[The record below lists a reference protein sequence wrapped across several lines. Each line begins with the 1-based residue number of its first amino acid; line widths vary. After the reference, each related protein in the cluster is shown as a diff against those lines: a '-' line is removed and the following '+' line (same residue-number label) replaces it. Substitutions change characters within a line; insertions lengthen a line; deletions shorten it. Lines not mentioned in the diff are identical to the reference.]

1 MTEFDPKSVEYL
13 GLLTQVDGD
22 LMPGAQI
29 SLQAA
34 EVALG
39 EIADGVIVTDARGR
53 ITYSNPLVSEMT
65 GDLVGLLPGQ
75 MLNDSLQLYDAQ
87 GVPLPPILPPSGG
100 DEDAPSVREFSACIR
115 HSGES
120 HSPLEVNVQVL
131 AVRDGAALSNFV
143 LVLRDTSAARRISSR
158 LSWQNSHDALT
169 RLPNRQ
175 FFEIELQQTLS
186 LCVDRRQHH
195 VLLYLDVY
203 QFKVINDT
211 LGYSAGDQL
220 LTQLAQLLRRCL
232 SSADLL
238 ARVGS
243 DEFAVLLRD
252 CTLEEARRV
261 VARLLEAVKGFAFR
275 WEGSDSRVA
284 LSVGAVTV
292 DRHAPSATQLL
303 ASVNDACRVARDQG
317 RNRVKFFGDPRK
329 VLEKRRETTW
339 VAEIHAALREERFLL
354 YRQPVVSLQGEPRVH
369 HYEILVRMRGRDG
382 GLISPGLFLPAAE
395 RYGLIEDVD
404 RWVIREIFSY
414 MALEQ
419 RMGMSGFNYAINISG
434 ISLGDETFADY
445 VLREMTEKG
454 VAPSR
459 VQFEITETSAIN
471 NLERALIFIHKLRA
485 AGCSFALDD
494 FGRGVSSLA
503 YLRQLPVDYLKIDG
517 SFVRNM
523 IEDEIDSAMV
533 STIDHLAKRMG
544 IKTIAEYVET
554 PELME
559 RLRLMGVDYAQG
571 FGIAAAA
578 CLPEICEA
586 ARNPGGE
593 AQGGS

>member
-13 GLLTQVDGD
+13 GLLTQVEGE

-39 EIADGVIVTDARGR
+39 EIADGVIVTDARGVV
-53 ITYSNPLVSEMT
+53 TYSNPLVSEMT

-75 MLNDSLQLYDAQ
+75 ILNDGLQLYDLR
-87 GVPLPPILPPSGG
+87 GEPLPPILATGVEDTEPPS
-100 DEDAPSVREFSACIR
+100 AREFNACILR
-115 HSGES
+115 PGEPQN
-120 HSPLEVNVQVL
+120 PLEISVQVM
-131 AVRDGAALSNFV
+131 AVRDGAALTNFV

-158 LSWQNSHDALT
+158 LSWQTSHDSLT

-175 FFEIELQQTLS
+175 FFESELQQSLS
-186 LCVDRRQHH
+186 LCVDKRQHH

-203 QFKVINDT
+203 QFKVVNDT
-211 LGYSAGDQL
+211 LGYAAGDQL
-220 LTQLAQLLRRCL
+220 LIQLVRLLRRCL
-232 SSADLL
+232 SSTDLF

-243 DEFAVLLRD
+243 DEFAILLRD
-252 CTLEEARRV
+252 CTIEEAGRV
-261 VARLLEAVKGFAFR
+261 VARLRDAVQGFAFH

-284 LSVGAVTV
+284 LSIGVVTV
-292 DRHAPSATQLL
+292 DRHAPTASQLL
-303 ASVNDACRVARDQG
+303 ASANDACCAARDQG
-317 RNRVKFFGDPRK
+317 RNRVKLFSDSRK

-339 VAEIHAALREERFLL
+339 VAEIHAALREDRLLL
-354 YRQPVVSLQGEPRVH
+354 YRQPVVSLKGEQRVH

-382 GLISPGLFLPAAE
+382 SIISPGLFLPAAE
-395 RYGLIEDVD
+395 RYGLIEEVD
-404 RWVIREIFSY
+404 RWVIRRIFAY

-419 RMGMSGFNYAINISG
+419 REGVSGFSYAINISG

-445 VLREMTEKG
+445 VLRELTDAG
-454 VAPSR
+454 VTPSR

-523 IEDEIDSAMV
+523 LEDEIDSAMV
-533 STIDHLAKRMG
+533 STIDHLAKQMG
-544 IKTIAEYVET
+544 ISTIAEYVET

-559 RLRLMGVDYAQG
+559 KLRLMGVDYAQG

-578 CLPEICEA
+578 CLPEISQPPQPQTQA
-586 ARNPGGE
+586 
-593 AQGGS
+593 

>member
-13 GLLTQVDGD
+13 GLLAQVEDQ

-29 SLQAA
+29 SPQAA

-39 EIADGVIVTDARGR
+39 EIADGVIVTDARGLV
-53 ITYSNPLVSEMT
+53 TYSNPLVSEMI

-75 MLNDSLQLYDAQ
+75 SLNNSLQLYDAS
-87 GVPLPPILPPSGG
+87 GVPLPPILASGDDSADPPS
-100 DEDAPSVREFSACIR
+100 AREFSACILR
-115 HSGES
+115 PGVQ
-120 HSPLEVNVQVL
+120 SPLEVNVQVL
-131 AVRDGAALSNFV
+131 AVRDGASLTNFV

-158 LSWQNSHDALT
+158 LSWQNSHDSLT

-175 FFEIELQQTLS
+175 YFENELQQSLS
-186 LCVDRRQHH
+186 LCVDKRQHH

-203 QFKVINDT
+203 RFKVINDT

-220 LTQLAQLLRRCL
+220 LIQLVQLLRRCL
-232 SSADLL
+232 SGSDLF

-243 DEFAVLLRD
+243 DEFAILLRD

-261 VARLLEAVKGFAFR
+261 VTRLREAVQGFAFH
-275 WEGSDSRVA
+275 WEGNDSRVA
-284 LSVGAVTV
+284 LSIGAVTV
-292 DRHAPSATQLL
+292 DRHAPGATQLL
-303 ASVNDACRVARDQG
+303 ASANDACCSARDQG
-317 RNRVKFFGDPRK
+317 RNRVKLFGDSRK

-339 VAEIHAALREERFLL
+339 VAEIHAALRDDRLLL
-354 YRQPVVSLQGEPRVH
+354 YRQPVVSLQGETRVH

-382 GLISPGLFLPAAE
+382 GVISPGLFLPAAE
-395 RYGLIEDVD
+395 RYGLIEEVD
-404 RWVIREIFSY
+404 RWVIRKIFAY

-419 RMGMSGFNYAINISG
+419 RLGVSGFSYAINISG

-445 VLREMTEKG
+445 VLRELTEAG

-523 IEDEIDSAMV
+523 LEDEIDSAMV
-533 STIDHLAKRMG
+533 STVDHLAKRMG
-544 IKTIAEYVET
+544 IRTIAEYVET
-554 PELME
+554 PELMDK
-559 RLRLMGVDYAQG
+559 LRLMGVDYAQG

-578 CLPEICEA
+578 SLPEIVD
-586 ARNPGGE
+586 P
-593 AQGGS
+593 QHPHTLP